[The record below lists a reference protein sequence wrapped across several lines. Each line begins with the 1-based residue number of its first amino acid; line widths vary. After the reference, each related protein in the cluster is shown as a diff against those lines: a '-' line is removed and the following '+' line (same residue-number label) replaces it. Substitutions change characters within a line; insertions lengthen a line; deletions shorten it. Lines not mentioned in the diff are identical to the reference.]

1 MNSVNGALRVRAEA
15 AMAAV
20 LEGRC
25 QALASADR
33 VYGEPLCGEGYAVM
47 AASDR
52 LTLLGCDGAV
62 RLDHERLSA
71 VLTVTPAGVTVE
83 PIVDRKR
90 VVMTFLAAL
99 CAGLL
104 AFSRR

>member
-1 MNSVNGALRVRAEA
+1 
-15 AMAAV
+15 
-20 LEGRC
+20 
-25 QALASADR
+25 
-33 VYGEPLCGEGYAVM
+33 M

-52 LTLLGCDGAV
+52 LTLCCDGAV

-71 VLTVTPAGVTVE
+71 VLTVARRRDRR
-83 PIVDRKR
+83 PIVAAKGGDDI
-90 VVMTFLAAL
+90 LAAL